1 MTPVPLV
8 LQWGRDRY
16 MIKYDYDDLR
26 DTTLGQF
33 KEVCREVTGVP
44 TNGMKLIFSGATM
57 KDDASPLAYYGVYP
71 GASIK
76 LIGRK
81 EGAEK
86 GGPVTQEER
95 EENAV
100 IHKIDDL
107 SNEAADRLS
116 SRMQAYLA
124 DAQLYIDQFSA
135 SAMHGVSDAA
145 FDDIKAAERK
155 KLHDA
160 YVYLNETLM
169 QFLLKLDGIEC
180 SPEAEK
186 ARQRRRQAVRLLQ
199 SWMDQLDHKRE
210 SVKQSEVTI
219 SQ

>member
-44 TNGMKLIFSGATM
+44 TNAMKLIFSGATM
-57 KDDASPLAYYGVYP
+57 KDNASPLAYYGVYP
-71 GASIK
+71 GAAIK

-86 GGPVTQEER
+86 NGPVTQEER
-95 EENAV
+95 EESAV

-107 SNEAADRLS
+107 ANEAADRLS

-124 DAQLYIDQFSA
+124 DAQLYIEQFSA
-135 SAMHGVSDAA
+135 SATHGVSDAA
-145 FDDIKAAERK
+145 FEEIKTAERK

-160 YVYLNETLM
+160 YVYLNEALM
-169 QFLLKLDGIEC
+169 QYLLKLDGIEC
-180 SPEAEK
+180 LPEAEK